1 MKNSNTPS
9 KGNPS
14 TDSLDTIV
22 QFLEA
27 QNSFQFSMTNMDISI
42 MQLEDKK
49 NLKFNLEKIEK
60 VLERVD
66 YDGSQFIQVNFKSGL
81 KLLITKNLIGFK
93 PNEII
98 GFDTTKIP
106 KVVTTVDLVSITK
119 AIEDISEDLEGAD
132 DLTEMEV
139 LKKVYQSILYGA
151 VAVGFEMQT
160 EKAWFANY
168 LLNSTAAS
176 A

>member
-49 NLKFNLEKIEK
+49 NLRFNLEKIEK

-66 YDGSQFIQVNFKSGL
+66 YDGASG
-81 KLLITKNLIGFK
+81 K
-93 PNEII
+93 
-98 GFDTTKIP
+98 
-106 KVVTTVDLVSITK
+106 VSITFHPSGIK
-119 AIEDISEDLEGAD
+119 TLADELASQNTED
-132 DLTEMEV
+132 
-139 LKKVYQSILYGA
+139 
-151 VAVGFEMQT
+151 
-160 EKAWFANY
+160 
-168 LLNSTAAS
+168 AA
-176 A
+176 